1 MGIINHDTITL
12 ENGIEINDTYYSL
25 HNSGIN
31 LRKNQS
37 GTFYFQVDFTIWKDK
52 DFRFNSQSSSTTSE
66 ELTPIKYH
74 TIMIDSLTIEEA
86 TSNLLN
92 YSYDRLKLELNNY
105 TDDL

>member
-31 LRKNQS
+31 LRKNES
-37 GTFYFQVDFTIWKDK
+37 GTFCFQVDFTIWKDK
-52 DFRFNSQSSSTTSE
+52 DFRIDSQNTTATIE
-66 ELTPIKYH
+66 EFTPIKYH
-74 TIMIDSLTIEEA
+74 TIIIDSLTIEQA
-86 TSNLLN
+86 TNDLLN

-105 TDDL
+105 TDDV